1 VPGQGHVRLGESLLA
16 CHQPRHALEELDE
29 AERLAG
35 KQGGE
40 IAEYIRKQVEA
51 AKKVLQVEERL
62 WNPRSNKA
70 IIMAQMRRIR
80 EEERTKSDVEYLE
93 VGAPCTEPS
102 TASRTAQLP
111 CPMFRWGKKAKIGG
125 RHVAR
130 KRA

>member
-1 VPGQGHVRLGESLLA
+1 
-16 CHQPRHALEELDE
+16 
-29 AERLAG
+29 
-35 KQGGE
+35 
-40 IAEYIRKQVEA
+40 
-51 AKKVLQVEERL
+51 
-62 WNPRSNKA
+62 
-70 IIMAQMRRIR
+70 MRRIR